1 MAFPGFR
8 WPRSLSNSSI
18 DCLPVNI
25 ISERWQQLFPVG
37 LHVAAA
43 LPGPG
48 PVGASRRGLT
58 QTPLHGAS
66 WAPREWAPLP
76 GRLYSPWRPPWL
88 CPPTASLNV
97 ILTAVPDEGAP
108 GHGWHCCEQVQKQ
121 TLVCFTKIKGFY
133 SALAW
138 GSLPTPL
145 EWSGWGRRGDRSH
158 PLGEEAPPFWVF
170 AGRAAPVRARWPWI
184 IPGVS
189 VPQTLCSSRRVSP
202 ARERGLHPGRSK
214 RRTSFAHRPQDPT
227 R

>member
-1 MAFPGFR
+1 MATVISSGFAR
-8 WPRSLSNSSI
+8 GSRPTWPWTCGGIPERPHADTSAWCQLGPQRMGAPARPSL
-18 DCLPVNI
+18 LP
-25 ISERWQQLFPVG
+25 LAPPM
-37 LHVAAA
+37 A
-43 LPGPG
+43 L
-48 PVGASRRGLT
+48 
-58 QTPLHGAS
+58 
-66 WAPREWAPLP
+66 
-76 GRLYSPWRPPWL
+76 
-88 CPPTASLNV
+88 PPTASLNV

-121 TLVCFTKIKGFY
+121 TLVCFAKIKGFY

-170 AGRAAPVRARWPWI
+170 AGRAAPMRARWPWI